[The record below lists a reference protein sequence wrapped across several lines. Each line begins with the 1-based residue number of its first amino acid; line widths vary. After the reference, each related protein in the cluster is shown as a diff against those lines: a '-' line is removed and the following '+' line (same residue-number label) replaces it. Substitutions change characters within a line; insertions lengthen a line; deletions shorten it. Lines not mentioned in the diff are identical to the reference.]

1 VAVVTPA
8 PTPGE
13 AVDAPAVASKAR
25 FRPSLGGWLLR
36 GVLWAA
42 VAYVVLVLPLSQDGI
57 EVRDYTTAVCYAI
70 VALSLNVLL
79 GYVGQISLGHAAFVG
94 IGAFM
99 SAYLVTGHGQS
110 FWVGVLAA
118 TAIGTGQALVL
129 GGVSLRIRG
138 LYFAL
143 ITLSYGLVAV
153 DNIFQIQEFTGG
165 GAGQSAPKPDV
176 FDTEWRYYYLCLGFL
191 ALVLFVDWRM
201 MRSKGGRALLALR
214 ENPRVASTF
223 GINVRLATL
232 FAFVVSGAMAG
243 LAGALIAH
251 GQESVSADVWNFR
264 LSLVFVIMTV
274 VGGLRSRP
282 GLVIGGAFFALL
294 PYFIHQIPG
303 FEDLLA
309 KIPGPFDLSA
319 ELAPL
324 VIGPLLLLLNLIQF
338 PGGIGQQIRPI
349 QRWMTGHRFDLH
361 DRGLKEVQITDVR
374 A

>member
-1 VAVVTPA
+1 M
-8 PTPGE
+8 
-13 AVDAPAVASKAR
+13 
-25 FRPSLGGWLLR
+25 
-36 GVLWAA
+36 WAA
-42 VAYVVLVLPLSQDGI
+42 VAYLVLVLPLSRPGTDLRLYAI
-57 EVRDYTTAVCYAI
+57 AACYAI

-94 IGAFM
+94 IGAFT
-99 SAYLVTGHGQS
+99 SAYLVTVQGQS

-118 TAIGTGQALVL
+118 TAIGGAQALVL

-143 ITLSYGLVAV
+143 ITLSYGLVAEQ
-153 DNIFQIQEFTGG
+153 NIFEIQEFTGG
-165 GAGQSAPKPDV
+165 GAGQSAPKPDW
-176 FDTEWRYYYLCLGFL
+176 FDTEWRYYYLCLAFL
-191 ALVLFVDWRM
+191 AVVLYVDWRM

-214 ENPRVASTF
+214 ENPASASTF

-232 FAFVVSGAMAG
+232 FAFVVSGAIAG

-251 GQESVSADVWNFR
+251 GDESVVGQR
-264 LSLVFVIMTV
+264 LELQLLSLFFVTMTV
-274 VGGLRSRP
+274 VGGLRSRA

-294 PYFIHQIPG
+294 PYLIEQIPG

-309 KIPGPFDLSA
+309 KVPGPVDLTPA
-319 ELAPL
+319 YATLI
-324 VIGPLLLLLNLIQF
+324 IGPLLLLVNVIHF
-338 PGGIGQQIRPI
+338 PGGIGRRIRPI
-349 QRWMTGHRFDLH
+349 QRWMSGRRFDPH

>member
-1 VAVVTPA
+1 MAVVTPA
-8 PTPGE
+8 PEPV
-13 AVDAPAVASKAR
+13 AVAPAPDAAGA
-25 FRPSLGGWLLR
+25 FRPTVGGWLLR
-36 GVLWAA
+36 GVVWAA
-42 VAYVVLVLPLSQDGI
+42 VAYLVLILPLSQDGI
-57 EVRDYTTAVCYAI
+57 EVREYTTAVCYAI

-94 IGAFM
+94 IGAFT
-99 SAYLVTGHGQS
+99 SAYLVTVQGQS
-110 FWVGVLAA
+110 FWLGVLAA
-118 TAIGTGQALVL
+118 TAIGAGQALVL
-129 GGVSLRIRG
+129 GGISLRIRG

-143 ITLSYGLVAV
+143 VTLSYGLVAV

-165 GAGQSAPKPDV
+165 GAGQSAPKPNW
-176 FDTEWRYYYLCLGFL
+176 FDTEWRYYYLTLAFL

-201 MRSKGGRALLALR
+201 MRTKSGRALLALR
-214 ENPRVASTF
+214 ENPRVAATF

-232 FAFVVSGAMAG
+232 LAFVVSGAMAG

-294 PYFIHQIPG
+294 PYIIHQIPG
-303 FEDLLA
+303 LEDLLA
-309 KIPGPFDLSA
+309 KLPGPVDLSP

-338 PGGIGQQIRPI
+338 PGGIGQQIRPL
-349 QRWMTGHRFDLH
+349 QRWMSGHRFDPH